1 MSITIV
7 DYRNVI
13 YGGKQGFDKA
23 LQVYKGVWKNTFQTN
38 KCTTVN
44 QRSRKEKNFGN
55 LERDFFRDDKII
67 KL

>member
-7 DYRNVI
+7 DYRSVI

-23 LQVYKGVWKNTFQTN
+23 LQVCKGVWKNTFQTN
-38 KCTTVN
+38 KCTPVN
-44 QRSRKEKNFGN
+44 QRRRKEKNFGN
-55 LERDFFRDDKII
+55 LERNFFRDDKII